1 MMIRN
6 IIKFFFSSLFFF
18 LIFSPAYSSNFGIE
32 KSFIESSSKHICNVL
47 IGKSNLNDE
56 WYKINNRVRE
66 LSHKN
71 KDFRVIS
78 NIFQR
83 GNKINLI
90 TLTFESKRPFI
101 QLRLDKKCN
110 FQNIRLVQYKQNTP
124 NKILTI
130 NRNFKDILKKEDLN
144 PPLPSNLK
152 KTNNNL
158 IALVDTG
165 VNYTLKKLKNNIAI
179 NNEGKLLGYDFWD
192 EDEFPFDNDP
202 RRNPFYPRHHG
213 TTIFSVLKNEAP
225 DIKTAIY
232 RFPALQIC
240 KFKNL
245 IEEISKNSLKVV
257 NLSMGSSNKKDWE
270 CFMSAAKK
278 HSNLIFVV
286 SAGNNKQNIDIK
298 PIYPA
303 SFDLKNIITVSSS
316 TKNGQ
321 LGRDSN
327 YGFKNVDFLLPAE
340 RVLVLD
346 HRGVKAFT
354 GGTSYAVPRMVAL
367 ISRYMLKHKHSSLDE
382 VLNFLKKRAISNNN
396 KFSKYGWIPDPT
408 DNYLIN

>member
-1 MMIRN
+1 MLIRN
-6 IIKFFFSSLFFF
+6 IIHFFFSLFFF
-18 LIFSPAYSSNFGIE
+18 FLFFNQASSSNFGID
-32 KSFIESSSKHICNVL
+32 KNFIESNSKHICNVL
-47 IGKSNLNDE
+47 IGNNKLNNE
-56 WYKINNRVRE
+56 WHKINNSIKE
-66 LSHKN
+66 LLHKN

-90 TLTFESKRPFI
+90 TLTFESKLPFI

-110 FQNIRLVQYKQNTP
+110 FQNIRLIQYKQNKP

-130 NRNFKDILKKEDLN
+130 NKNFKDILKKEDLN

-179 NNEGKLLGYDFWD
+179 NNEGELLGYDFWD

-232 RFPALQIC
+232 RFPALKMC

-245 IEEISKNSLKVV
+245 IEEISKNSFKIV
-257 NLSMGSSNKKDWE
+257 NLSMGSTNKKDWE
-270 CFMSAAKK
+270 CFLSAAKK
-278 HSNLIFVV
+278 YSNLIFVV
-286 SAGNNKQNIDIK
+286 SAGNNKQNIDIN

-327 YGFKNVDFLLPAE
+327 YGFKNVDFLIPAE

-367 ISRYMLKHKHSSLDE
+367 IARYILKNKQSSLDD
-382 VLNFLKKRAISNNN
+382 VLNFLKKRSIPTDKKLSR
-396 KFSKYGWIPDPT
+396 FGWIPDPT

>member
-110 FQNIRLVQYKQNTP
+110 FQNIRLIQYKQNKP

-232 RFPALQIC
+232 RFPALQMC

-270 CFMSAAKK
+270 CFLSAAKK

-286 SAGNNKQNIDIK
+286 SAGNSKQNIDIK

-367 ISRYMLKHKHSSLDE
+367 IARYMLKHKHSSLDE

>member
-56 WYKINNRVRE
+56 WYKINNTIRE

-110 FQNIRLVQYKQNTP
+110 FQNIRLIQYKQNKP

-232 RFPALQIC
+232 RFPALQMC

-270 CFMSAAKK
+270 CFLSAAKK

-286 SAGNNKQNIDIK
+286 SAGNSKQNIDIK

-327 YGFKNVDFLLPAE
+327 YGLKTVDFLLPAE

>member
-18 LIFSPAYSSNFGIE
+18 LSFNPAYSSNFGIE

-90 TLTFESKRPFI
+90 TLTFESKRPVI

-110 FQNIRLVQYKQNTP
+110 FQNIRLIQYKQNKP

-232 RFPALQIC
+232 RFPALQMC

-270 CFMSAAKK
+270 CFLSAAKK

-367 ISRYMLKHKHSSLDE
+367 IARYMLKHKHSSLDE
-382 VLNFLKKRAISNNN
+382 VLNFLKKRAIANNN

>member
-1 MMIRN
+1 MIRN

-90 TLTFESKRPFI
+90 TLTFESKRPVI

-110 FQNIRLVQYKQNTP
+110 FQNIRLIQYKKNKP

-130 NRNFKDILKKEDLN
+130 NRNFKDIIKKEDLN

-232 RFPALQIC
+232 RFPALQMC

-270 CFMSAAKK
+270 CFLSAAKK

-286 SAGNNKQNIDIK
+286 SAGNNKKNIDIK

-303 SFDLKNIITVSSS
+303 SFNLKNIITVSSS

-346 HRGVKAFT
+346 HRGVKAYT

-367 ISRYMLKHKHSSLDE
+367 IARYILKNKNSSLDE
-382 VLNFLKKRAISNNN
+382 VLNFLKKRAINNNN

-408 DNYLIN
+408 DNYLID

>member
-110 FQNIRLVQYKQNTP
+110 FQNIRLIQYKQNKP

-165 VNYTLKKLKNNIAI
+165 VNYTLKKLKNYIAI

-232 RFPALQIC
+232 RFPALQMC

-270 CFMSAAKK
+270 CFLSAAKK

-286 SAGNNKQNIDIK
+286 SAGNNKKNIDIK

-303 SFDLKNIITVSSS
+303 SFNLKNIITVSSS

-346 HRGVKAFT
+346 HRGVKAYT

-367 ISRYMLKHKHSSLDE
+367 IARYILKNKNSSLDE
-382 VLNFLKKRAISNNN
+382 VLNFLKKRAINNNN

-408 DNYLIN
+408 DNYLID

>member
-110 FQNIRLVQYKQNTP
+110 FQNIRLIQYKQNKP

-232 RFPALQIC
+232 RFPALQMC

-270 CFMSAAKK
+270 CFLSAAKK

-286 SAGNNKQNIDIK
+286 SAGNNKKNIDIK

-303 SFDLKNIITVSSS
+303 SFNLKNIITVSSS

-346 HRGVKAFT
+346 HRGVKAYT

-367 ISRYMLKHKHSSLDE
+367 IARYILKNKNSSLDE
-382 VLNFLKKRAISNNN
+382 VLNFLKKRAINNNN

-408 DNYLIN
+408 DNYLID